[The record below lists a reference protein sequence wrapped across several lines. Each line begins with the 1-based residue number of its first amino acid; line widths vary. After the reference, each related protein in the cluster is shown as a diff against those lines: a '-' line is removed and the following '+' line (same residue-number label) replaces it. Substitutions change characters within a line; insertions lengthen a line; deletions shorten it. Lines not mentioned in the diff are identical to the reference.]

1 MKLMNKVNKWLKN
14 KKVSN
19 QSGQGMTEYIL
30 LVVVILAVA
39 ALFKEKI
46 KGAISEKMGTVSGEI
61 NSFNGND

>member
-39 ALFKEKI
+39 GIFKDQI
-46 KGAISEKMGTVSGEI
+46 IGAVRGKMNTVSGKI
-61 NSFNGND
+61 NDFDERE

>member
-39 ALFKEKI
+39 GIFRTQIKEAVDK
-46 KGAISEKMGTVSGEI
+46 KMGDVSGKIQGFEAE
-61 NSFNGND
+61 